1 MLALLASC
9 APETSDRI
17 SLADLGASWHVG
29 VEGRAPVDA
38 HVPGFVLQD
47 LVRTGQLP
55 DPYTGTH
62 ERDVQWVEDSTWTY
76 TASFVRPMDGRLPI
90 PPPSNFKG

>member
-1 MLALLASC
+1 MKPVWTLGAGLVLALLASC

-17 SLADLGASWHVG
+17 SLADLGASWQVG

-47 LVRTGQLP
+47 LVRRGN
-55 DPYTGTH
+55 
-62 ERDVQWVEDSTWTY
+62 R
-76 TASFVRPMDGRLPI
+76 ARPLHRHA
-90 PPPSNFKG
+90 